1 MLQHILYS
9 PAPDHCEMI
18 AMLTHFALSIASS
31 AIIATA
37 ALVLAFLRIPHG
49 EQWDKLSRARWI
61 LFATFALLSIS
72 GYFKSSDK
80 DTELLSLVTLCVASF
95 QALLFTYTSSTLIAP
110 TSFSLRKF
118 ILVLAAVILCSLLL
132 VFSKLLFPSLY
143 HILWPMALMAYT
155 GQLVAH
161 TCMFHQLACHVQA
174 NLEEYYDEDVG
185 AHLHPVRLMFYSAL
199 IIGLMALAVS
209 ALPMNTLGYNFFVGC
224 YTLYY
229 LSVAITMV
237 NYITDGFF
245 FVQAAGYEAEE
256 QTGTEQAECDIKTF
270 VPALKIALDNWIE
283 QKLYLKNDTSTDLIA
298 RQLGVTRQQL
308 AAYMR
313 SEYGMT
319 FRSWRMRLRLQYAQ
333 ELIVSDATIKL
344 SQVYE
349 MAGFNDRSN
358 FHKEF
363 CKFAGMTP
371 QAYKNNYTTHK

>member
-1 MLQHILYS
+1 MYS
-9 PAPDHCEMI
+9 PATDHSEMI
-18 AMLTHFALSIASS
+18 DMLTHFTLSIISS

-49 EQWDKLSRARWI
+49 EQWNKLSRARWI
-61 LFATFALLSIS
+61 LFATFTLLSIS
-72 GYFKSSDK
+72 GYFKVSDS
-80 DTELLSLVTLCVASF
+80 DTALLSFVTLCVASF

-110 TSFSLRKF
+110 ASFSLRKF
-118 ILVLAAVILCSLLL
+118 ILLLAIVILCSLLL
-132 VFSKLLFPSLY
+132 VFSKLFIPSLY
-143 HILWPMALMAYT
+143 PILWPIALLAYT
-155 GQLVAH
+155 GQLAAH
-161 TCMFHQLACHVQA
+161 TCMFHRLARHVQG

-185 AHLHPVRLMFYSAL
+185 AHLHPVRIMFYSAL
-199 IIGLMALAVS
+199 VIGIMALAVS
-209 ALPMNTLGYNFFVGC
+209 ALPMNSICYNFFVGC

-229 LSVAITMV
+229 LSVAITVV
-237 NYITDGFF
+237 NYVTDGPF
-245 FVQAAGYEAEE
+245 FVQAAGYEAKE
-256 QTGTEQAECDIKTF
+256 QTKSEQTECDISAF
-270 VPALKIALDNWIE
+270 VPALKIALGRWIE

-333 ELIVSDATIKL
+333 ELIVSDASVKL

-349 MAGFNDRSN
+349 KAGFNDRSN

-371 QAYKNNYTTHK
+371 QAYKDKYAPRE

>member
-1 MLQHILYS
+1 MYS
-9 PAPDHCEMI
+9 PATDHCEMTD
-18 AMLTHFALSIASS
+18 MFTHFTLSIISS

-49 EQWDKLSRARWI
+49 EQWSKLSRARWI

-72 GYFKSSDK
+72 GFFKVSDR
-80 DTELLSLVTLCVASF
+80 DTALLSLVTLSVASF

-110 TSFSLRKF
+110 ASFSLRKF
-118 ILVLAAVILCSLLL
+118 IIILVVVILCSLLL
-132 VFSKLLFPSLY
+132 AISRLSYPSLY
-143 HILWPMALMAYT
+143 PILWPMALLAYT
-155 GQLVAH
+155 GQLVVHA
-161 TCMFHQLACHVQA
+161 CMFHRLARHVQT
-174 NLEEYYDEDVG
+174 NLEIYYDEDVG
-185 AHLHPVRLMFYSAL
+185 THLHPVRLMFYSAL
-199 IIGLMALAVS
+199 VIGILALVVS
-209 ALPMNTLGYNFFVGC
+209 ALPMDTLCYDFFVGC

-237 NYITDGFF
+237 NYITDGPF

-256 QTGTEQAECDIKTF
+256 QTKAEPSECDISTF
-270 VPALKIALDNWIE
+270 VPALKIALDRWIE
-283 QKLYLKNDTSTDLIA
+283 QKLYVKNDTSTDLIA

-313 SEYGMT
+313 SEYGTT

-333 ELIVSDATIKL
+333 ELIASDATLKL

-349 MAGFNDRSN
+349 KVGFNDRSN
-358 FHKEF
+358 FYKEF

-371 QAYKNNYTTHK
+371 QAYKDKYTSHE